1 MWNSGYNLL
10 GAINIMEL
18 IKQDLWNLNIK
29 VIFLPLLTVPFKPYQ
44 RIQFFYIPEAAVR
57 FFFSTKKE

>member
-10 GAINIMEL
+10 RAINIMEL

-29 VIFLPLLTVPFKPYQ
+29 VIFLLLPTVPFKPYQ

-57 FFFSTKKE
+57 FFSTKKE